1 MPLPRSATSS
11 GPEMKLM
18 WGVEALQDA
27 ASRLRKMSSDDALMV
42 TVTVLAECCDGWDC
56 SGGSSQPGHGS

>member
-1 MPLPRSATSS
+1 
-11 GPEMKLM
+11 MKLM

-27 ASRLRKMSSDDALMV
+27 ASRLRQMSSDDALMV